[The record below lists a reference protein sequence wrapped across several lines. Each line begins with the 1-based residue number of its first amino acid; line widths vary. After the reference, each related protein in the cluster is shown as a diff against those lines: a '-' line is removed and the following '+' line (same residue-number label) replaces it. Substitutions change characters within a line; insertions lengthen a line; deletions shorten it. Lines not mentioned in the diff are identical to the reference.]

1 MTEAE
6 RSTVFVV
13 DDDEA
18 IRSGLS
24 MLLATYGY
32 AVETFSTPYA
42 FLDRCNR
49 PLPARFMVIL
59 DLAMPDMNG
68 LELQAELIRRQVRVP
83 IVFLSGEGD
92 IPAAVS
98 AVRNGAVDFVEKPVD
113 TDLLVNR
120 IEAALGQ
127 QLDEREH
134 DAGTSD
140 TRSRLNSLTDREREV
155 LEKLAGGRISKAI
168 AYELGISERTVE
180 LHRSHILKKMG
191 ARNSTELLNRVIP
204 VLLPN
209 KSTGK

>member
-6 RSTVFVV
+6 RNTVFVV

-32 AVETFSTPYA
+32 GVETFPTPHA
-42 FLDRCNR
+42 FLDRCKR
-49 PLPARFMVIL
+49 PLPERFMVIL

-68 LELQAELIRRQVRVP
+68 LELQAELIRRQIRVP
-83 IVFLSGEGD
+83 TVFLSGEGD

-113 TDLLVNR
+113 TGLLVNR

-134 DAGTSD
+134 DAGTLD
-140 TRSRLNSLTDREREV
+140 TRSRLDSLTDREREG
-155 LEKLAGGRISKAI
+155 AGETGRRQYQQGNRVRARNQ
-168 AYELGISERTVE
+168 RTDRRAAPV
-180 LHRSHILKKMG
+180 SHIEEDG
-191 ARNSTELLNRVIP
+191 RPEQHGVAQPGHPGSFTE
-204 VLLPN
+204 
-209 KSTGK
+209 

>member
-24 MLLATYGY
+24 MLLPTCGY
-32 AVETFSTPYA
+32 LVETFATPHA

-49 PLPARFMVIL
+49 PMPERFMVIL
-59 DLAMPDMNG
+59 DLDMPEMNG
-68 LELQAELIRRQVRVP
+68 LELQAELIRRHVRVP
-83 IVFLSGEGD
+83 TVFLSGEGD

-98 AVRNGAVDFVEKPVD
+98 AVQHGAVDFIEKPVD
-113 TDLLVNR
+113 TDLLVDR
-120 IEAALGQ
+120 IEAAIRQ
-127 QLDEREH
+127 QLDEREN
-134 DAGTSD
+134 DAGTLKI
-140 TRSRLNSLTDREREV
+140 RSSLDSLTEREREV
-155 LEKLAGGRISKAI
+155 LENLANGKISKVI

-191 ARNSTELLNRVIP
+191 ARNSTELLNQVIP
-204 VLLPN
+204 VLLPQ

>member
-1 MTEAE
+1 MTEKE

-24 MLLATYGY
+24 MLLATCGY
-32 AVETFSTPYA
+32 SVETFPTPHA

-49 PLPARFMVIL
+49 LMPERFMAIL
-59 DLAMPDMNG
+59 DLNMPEMNG
-68 LELQAELIRRQVRVP
+68 LELQAELTRRHVRIP
-83 IVFLSGEGD
+83 TVFLSGEGD

-98 AVRNGAVDFVEKPVD
+98 AVRHGAVDFVEKPVD

-120 IEAALGQ
+120 IEAALRQ
-127 QLDEREH
+127 QLDERES
-134 DAGTSD
+134 DAGTFN
-140 TRSRLNSLTDREREV
+140 TRRCLDSLTDREREV
-155 LEKLAGGRISKAI
+155 LENLAGGKISKVI

-180 LHRSHILKKMG
+180 LHRSRILKKMG

-204 VLLPN
+204 VLLPD